1 MNKFPIIVSWLAT
14 IILLYIAHMKFMM
27 AFPTPMVL
35 IGSTIVA
42 TYCYYKVALHFGG
55 KLLDCIYGYEEG
67 RE

>member
-27 AFPTPMVL
+27 AFPTPLVL
-35 IGSTIVA
+35 IGSTMVA

-55 KLLDCIYGYEEG
+55 KLMDIIYGNNE
-67 RE
+67 